1 MESVASTSPY
11 GGVTGTSNVVAHDSS
26 KQTSSQS
33 AANDLSPPKVLNSQ
47 DQNLFLMLSRD
58 LDT

>member
-1 MESVASTSPY
+1 VGVHHELRMESVASTSPY

-33 AANDLSPPKVLNSQ
+33 AANDLSPPKVLN
-47 DQNLFLMLSRD
+47 
-58 LDT
+58 